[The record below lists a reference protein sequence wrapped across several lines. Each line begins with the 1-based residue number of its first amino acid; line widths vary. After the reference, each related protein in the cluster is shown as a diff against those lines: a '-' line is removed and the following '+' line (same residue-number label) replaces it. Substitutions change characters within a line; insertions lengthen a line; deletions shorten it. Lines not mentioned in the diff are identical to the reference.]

1 MKGTTPHPNPLPRR
15 ARRQR
20 DAPCLVLPHGGSG
33 LCRSA
38 AAVLSVAGRRG
49 ALVCRP
55 FQDAGDVAEIHGLS
69 VQDLK
74 RELHL
79 ARADGTVLRGF
90 FAVRGA
96 CRATPLLWPLA
107 LVFSLPGAAWLGPQL
122 YQFVAA
128 RRPRKCESA
137 RSAGH
142 DAQL

>member
-1 MKGTTPHPNPLPRR
+1 V
-15 ARRQR
+15 
-20 DAPCLVLPHGGSG
+20 VLYDGACG
-33 LCRSA
+33 LCRGT
-38 AAVLSVAGRRG
+38 AAVLRAADRRG

-55 FQDAGDVAEIHGLS
+55 LQDAGDVAEIHGLS
-69 VQDLK
+69 VQDLE

-79 ARADGTVLRGF
+79 VRADGTVLRGF

-96 CRATPLLWPLA
+96 CRATLLLWPLA
-107 LVFSLPGAAWLGPQL
+107 LVFSLPGAVWLGPQL

-142 DAQL
+142 DVQP